1 MKHRP
6 ARPTR
11 RQKEE
16 IDLIRLDPADWL
28 VCCES
33 EHTIT
38 LYNKYTGKTVT
49 KVKKE
54 RKKI

>member
-1 MKHRP
+1 MKQ
-6 ARPTR
+6 AKKPTR

-16 IDLIRLDPADWL
+16 LTRLRLDPLEWL
-28 VCCES
+28 VCCET

-38 LYNKYTGKTVT
+38 LYNRYTGKTFT

-54 RKKI
+54 RK